1 MLSFLLYTCNTYF
14 SIQNY
19 KYVVFISY
27 EVVYNYVITTRST
40 NAKPHEIES
49 TTLTL
54 PHRPNAEVDT
64 STTLKQSAESAASAA
79 LQASGGS

>member
-40 NAKPHEIES
+40 NAKPHES